1 MDSGRKNERVTIN
14 KEFESFDQFMSEYV
28 TNLSRTGAFIR
39 TSTPLPIGTEVD
51 LRFSVVLEGV
61 EVIEGVGEVVRLETS
76 PPGMAVAFKQLNGSS
91 QQLIERLLTRDDKA
105 AP

>member
-1 MDSGRKNERVTIN
+1 MESGRRNERVTIN

-51 LRFSVVLEGV
+51 LRFTVVLEGV
-61 EVIEGVGEVVRLETS
+61 EVIEGIGEVVRIETS
-76 PPGMAVAFKQLNGSS
+76 PPGMGVVFKKLNGYS
-91 QQLIERLLTRDDKA
+91 QELIERLLTRNEKDA
-105 AP
+105 G